1 MPKIHYFQRYSSK
14 ENAITNNTL
23 QLLGRIY
30 SYSPLKASQFL
41 TDLTGESIEIGI
53 EINQQERGDG
63 AVPDGQVIQRSFK
76 VLIEAKVDTSPDIE
90 QLIRHS
96 ETFSKKDEHN
106 ILLLLTKEPLEDH
119 KKSEIK
125 SRIPEIKFNS
135 ITYKDIC
142 EVSKTLF
149 EKHEEE
155 MHALVDDYEEYC
167 NDTGLF
173 DQSKQLMRIVPCGYT
188 LEINKKYGIYFNPS
202 DRGYTKHRFVGIYK
216 DKTVSAIWKI
226 DSIFDVAYKG
236 DNLKKTL
243 IEGRN
248 TDDYD
253 DNLIA
258 IIMSVEEELGWDITE
273 GTRFFC
279 GKPVETNYKKSS
291 SGGIQGARF
300 MNLQKVVGNDCDKL
314 DIAEIAE
321 ALKSKQWE

>member
-14 ENAITNNTL
+14 ENAVTNNTL
-23 QLLGRIY
+23 QLIGRIY
-30 SYSPLKASQFL
+30 SYSPLKASRFL
-41 TDLTGESIEIGI
+41 TDLTGEPIEIGI
-53 EINQQERGDG
+53 EINQQVRDGG

-76 VLIEAKVDTSPDIE
+76 ILIEAKVDTPPDIE
-90 QLIRHS
+90 QLARHAN
-96 ETFSKKDEHN
+96 TFSGEHQR
-106 ILLLLTKEPLEDH
+106 ILLLLTKEPVEDH

-125 SRIPEIKFNS
+125 GRIPGITFCS

-149 EKHEEE
+149 ESYEEE

-188 LEINKKYGIYFNPS
+188 LEISKKYGIHFYPS

-226 DSIFDVAYKG
+226 DSIFDVKYEE
-236 DNLKKTL
+236 DNLEKTL
-243 IEGRN
+243 IEGRD

-258 IIMSVEEELGWDITE
+258 IIKSVEKKLGWDITK
-273 GTRFFC
+273 GRRFFC
-279 GKPVETNYKKSS
+279 GNPVETNYKKSS
-291 SGGIQGARF
+291 SGGIQGPRF
-300 MNLQKVVGNDCDKL
+300 MNLQKVVGKDCDTL

-321 ALKSKQWE
+321 ALKNKQWE